1 MVSLLL
7 LISCVRHDFLAIL
20 VALLLLTLPRRR
32 GDDVTSACNFLPP
45 LPSCKREEVS
55 GMLRLIA
62 QAEGILTLSCCLHH
76 SQGNCVYPIYI
87 YILFIFMIMQIE
99 LGVGLL
105 YKTLSIK
112 GVLEALYILYS
123 YICISSKLY
132 YCQT

>member
-45 LPSCKREEVS
+45 LPSCKPEEVS

-99 LGVGLL
+99 NSVNKRCIG
-105 YKTLSIK
+105 S
-112 GVLEALYILYS
+112 ILYP
-123 YICISSKLY
+123 IFIHRHFIKVVLLPNLTISHISI
-132 YCQT
+132 